1 MLGLLTLQPAQ
12 LSLHLFVCVCG
23 CRAVLC
29 CTQGVK
35 RAFMLEGSMNRANV
49 LSDWREGTA
58 SQGEVMGMQ
67 EGRRHLFHS
76 S

>member
-1 MLGLLTLQPAQ
+1 
-12 LSLHLFVCVCG
+12 
-23 CRAVLC
+23 
-29 CTQGVK
+29 
-35 RAFMLEGSMNRANV
+35 MLEGSMNRANV